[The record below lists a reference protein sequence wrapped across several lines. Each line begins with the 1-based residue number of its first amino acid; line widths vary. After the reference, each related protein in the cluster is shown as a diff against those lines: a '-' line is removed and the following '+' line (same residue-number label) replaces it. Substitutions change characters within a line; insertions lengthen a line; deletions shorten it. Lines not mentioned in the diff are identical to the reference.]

1 LKATYD
7 EPLPLVHADPERVT
21 QLLSNLVGN
30 ALKFTPAGGRVDV
43 HVEPQPEGGG
53 VVVSVADTG
62 AGIPADQLPHVFDR
76 FYQVSSGRK
85 GGRHG
90 AGLGLTIARGIVE
103 AHGGTISI
111 ESAPGRGTTVRFT
124 LPRAREDRPADPAA
138 SELH

>member
-1 LKATYD
+1 GVTLWVTYA

-43 HVEPQPEGGG
+43 YVEPFGEG
-53 VVVSVADTG
+53 VRVSVADSG

-103 AHGGTISI
+103 ATGGAISI
-111 ESAPGRGTTVRFT
+111 ETG
-124 LPRAREDRPADPAA
+124 
-138 SELH
+138 